1 MKRISFTVVA
11 LLSVAAFLTGCKKQ
25 EQCAKEDSPAVCK
38 GVQECFKSGTSVEV
52 CREGEKDANRVRT
65 NLPTATGGGSDA
77 LNYDSSKADQG
88 ASQKDA
94 KQPAKQ

>member
-11 LLSVAAFLTGCKKQ
+11 LLSVAALLAGCKKQ

-52 CREGEKDANRVRT
+52 CREGEKDANKVRT
-65 NLPTATGGGSDA
+65 NLPTATGGGANA
-77 LNYDSSKADQG
+77 LNYDSSKAAQG
-88 ASQKDA
+88 ADQKAADH
-94 KQPAKQ
+94 PAKQ